1 MAIGFLS
8 GYSGEAREQRSPQPS
23 AEHQERTAPRT
34 RLNYDV
40 CLICILCFTK
50 IKRITIIKISKL
62 CIYLQEVADKGGDN
76 LPAVPSHNNQNK
88 RHITRPD
95 SHSGDHSIKGKTKEF
110 TTGSI

>member
-8 GYSGEAREQRSPQPS
+8 GYSGEAREKTSLQPS
-23 AEHQERTAPRT
+23 AEHQERTA
-34 RLNYDV
+34 LNYDV

-95 SHSGDHSIKGKTKEF
+95 SHSGDHSVKGKTKEF